1 MEKKDYCKVV
11 LYSFLAVSLAA
22 CGDAEN
28 IVGTWVQPVPG
39 LPEMQ
44 QGFVLEAGGKASSV
58 NMATLQYETWQ
69 HHGKSLILS
78 GKSMGNHQVI
88 EFSDT
93 LIIEKLTSDSLILK
107 KGQLTLRYSASQITP
122 AGSTCVMKGRLI
134 IGPEVR
140 SFVPEGEDEAFWVV
154 DKSGELYQAYD
165 KALELNPENMGV
177 LNNYAYYLSV
187 EKKQLDKAEQMNMDR
202 RSDGD
207 YKKVASFVAV
217 QIGRASCRE
226 RV

>member
-28 IVGTWVQPVPG
+28 IVGKWVQPVPG

-93 LIIEKLTSDSLILK
+93 LIIEKMTSDSLILK

-122 AGSTCVMKGRLI
+122 AGSTCVMKGRLT

-165 KALELNPENMGV
+165 KVTGGMKNGTTVWAKLQVEDMGKSQEGFAADYQGV
-177 LNNYAYYLSV
+177 LRV
-187 EKKQLDKAEQMNMDR
+187 H
-202 RSDGD
+202 
-207 YKKVASFVAV
+207 KVISIAK
-217 QIGRASCRE
+217 
-226 RV
+226 